1 MFHNIEEKKFLVI
14 IIILDSIIG
23 KTLREKDNKMH
34 GYGRYEWN
42 SNFYKLDGRYY
53 EG

>member
-1 MFHNIEEKKFLVI
+1 MIN
-14 IIILDSIIG
+14 G
-23 KTLREKDNKMH
+23 KGKYKWADGRSHSGEWKDNKMH